1 MKLLIINHNRMHE
14 IPLGTLTVAWMSAM
28 NSGVFNPTP
37 RLSNSEITRHFKLY
51 LWTNPCMTKIMPSP
65 CYPSQVVY
73 DSALAFRDHLQ
84 MIIWILTREK
94 SGLDCKREHRH
105 TGADLGGGCRGCAP
119 SLRWPAVFLYNW
131 YSAKKQNK
139 KTMWFIGVEVEQET
153 SAPPPKK
160 NPGSAPEPE

>member
-1 MKLLIINHNRMHE
+1 MKLLIIDHNRMHE
-14 IPLGTLTVAWMSAM
+14 IPLGTLTVAWMSDM

-37 RLSNSEITRHFKLY
+37 RLSNSEITRHFNLY
-51 LWTNPCMTKIMPSP
+51 LWTNPCMTKIMPSS

-119 SLRWPAVFLYNW
+119 PLR
-131 YSAKKQNK
+131 
-139 KTMWFIGVEVEQET
+139 
-153 SAPPPKK
+153 
-160 NPGSAPEPE
+160 

>member
-1 MKLLIINHNRMHE
+1 MKLLIIDHNRMHE
-14 IPLGTLTVAWMSAM
+14 IPLGTLTVAWMSDM

-37 RLSNSEITRHFKLY
+37 RLSNSEITRHFNLY

-65 CYPSQVVY
+65 CDPSQVVY

-105 TGADLGGGCRGCAP
+105 TGADLEGGCRGCAP
-119 SLRWPAVFLYNW
+119 PPEMTCGFLIQLVFCKK
-131 YSAKKQNK
+131 KKQ
-139 KTMWFIGVEVEQET
+139 KTYVVYWC
-153 SAPPPKK
+153 
-160 NPGSAPEPE
+160 